1 MPARTAFPPRTLRLS
16 VSVSPRGLRSQR
28 LTAPLSYSPLFS
40 STGMQIYW
48 IDNARFWLE
57 TFVIA
62 KHLMVYLGTLY
73 RWDTWW
79 QARAQP
85 SPARPCRRSPP
96 SAPSPP
102 CPLSPRSPF
111 TL

>member
-1 MPARTAFPPRTLRLS
+1 
-16 VSVSPRGLRSQR
+16 
-28 LTAPLSYSPLFS
+28 
-40 STGMQIYW
+40 MQIYW

-79 QARAQP
+79 QACWPVLRAP
-85 SPARPCRRSPP
+85 HLPVCARRARTR
-96 SAPSPP
+96 A
-102 CPLSPRSPF
+102 
-111 TL
+111 